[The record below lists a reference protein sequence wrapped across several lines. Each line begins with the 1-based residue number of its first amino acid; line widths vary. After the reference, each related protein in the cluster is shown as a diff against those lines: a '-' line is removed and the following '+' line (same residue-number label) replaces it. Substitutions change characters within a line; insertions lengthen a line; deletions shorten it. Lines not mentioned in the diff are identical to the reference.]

1 MVSPSL
7 QPKFVYWVQVKSV
20 KPGQREVVKPVSVG
34 AVYEWNSPLSPLSHD
49 GEFLH
54 LKNTSLTSV
63 NTRQH
68 SHMMVRSS
76 STSKTRLSPLS
87 TFVNTGQVRQV
98 KGRFFLSVT
107 SAFCETRAKL
117 PGKPPGLNPTPPGR
131 VRRVKGKP
139 PRQTS
144 RASQASLGQVS
155 VPTFTCFYLLIDGSC
170 LMDLMDGRRRLS
182 VFHAAK
188 ASFLCIAQGFAFLR
202 AVKASLHFTGLCVSP
217 RRESVIALHRALRF
231 SAP

>member
-20 KPGQREVVKPVSVG
+20 KPGQREVAKPVSVG
-34 AVYEWNSPLSPLSHD
+34 AVYEWNSPLSTLSHD

-68 SHMMVRSS
+68 SHMMARSS

-87 TFVNTGQVRQV
+87 TLVNTGQVRQV

-182 VFHAAK
+182 VFRAAK

-202 AVKASLHFTGLCVSP
+202 AVKASFLC
-217 RRESVIALHRALRF
+217 IAQGFAFLRA
-231 SAP
+231 